1 MIIVFDKILIED
13 ENYSQLYFNKRVG
26 TQMVWFLILFT
37 VVAYGFMMKYVLSN
51 VMKEQAQGRKISSY
65 QTNSKSFIH
74 SNLIAT
80 ETTR

>member
-1 MIIVFDKILIED
+1 
-13 ENYSQLYFNKRVG
+13 
-26 TQMVWFLILFT
+26 MVWFLILFT